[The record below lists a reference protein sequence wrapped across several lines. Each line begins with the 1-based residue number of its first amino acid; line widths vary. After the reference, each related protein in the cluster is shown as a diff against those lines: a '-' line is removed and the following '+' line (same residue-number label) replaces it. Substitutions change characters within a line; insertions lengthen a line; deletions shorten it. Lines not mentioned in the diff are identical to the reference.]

1 VLRAE
6 GKPRARWRPARG
18 AGTLERGGDLFE
30 GPGPSNEAGIHLK
43 GAMPSSGAGVR
54 CPPPPPPPPGG
65 GGGGGARGG
74 RLMGHGGCQARP

>member
-30 GPGPSNEAGIHLK
+30 GPGLSNEAGIHLK

-54 CPPPPPPPPGG
+54 CPPPSSEVEVPLRAAGD
-65 GGGGGARGG
+65 G